1 MNNFLW
7 TEIQA
12 QGDNLRHVINH
23 LYGPELKPLQ
33 EAAKFLRND
42 KPIVLVGMGSAAYL
56 CLTSELYLNQQGRF
70 ASVQY
75 ASEAFYNNLVP
86 ALKHANVV
94 FNSRSG
100 ETVEVV
106 KLSQA
111 LVEANIPFVAITNEP
126 ESTLARQATHVVWSD
141 SRKDELVSINI
152 VTGMMLATLLLAA
165 ETVGQLAAV
174 RPVVEKLA
182 AAMDDTVARAA
193 QQAEAMT
200 SLFEPIR
207 PVYLLARGA
216 SKGAA
221 FCARLVLE
229 EVSRHPAVYLESSEF
244 RQGSIEVVDEQFG
257 AIVFVAEGQAGQLD
271 LSLAQ
276 DILANG
282 GRVMLVGSDVDRM
295 GAGALS
301 LTFSLAALPAAFR
314 SVLEVVPAQV
324 LACKLA
330 ERQGREPGTVRY
342 IAKVITSETG
352 IPRISQ
358 QR

>member
-1 MNNFLW
+1 MSNFLW

-12 QGDNLRHVINH
+12 QGDNLRHVIGH
-23 LYGPELKPLQ
+23 LYGAELKPLQ
-33 EAAKFLRND
+33 EAGKFLRND
-42 KPIVLVGMGSAAYL
+42 KPIVFVGMGSAAYL
-56 CLTSELYLNQQGRF
+56 CLPSEFYFNQQGRY
-70 ASVQY
+70 ANVLY
-75 ASEAFYNNLVP
+75 ASEVFYNNLIP
-86 ALKHANVV
+86 ALKNTNVV

-106 KLSQA
+106 KLSEA
-111 LVEANIPFVAITNEP
+111 LTEAKIPFVALTNEP

-152 VTGMMLATLLLAA
+152 VTGMMLATLVLTA
-165 ETVGQLAAV
+165 EALGQLAAV
-174 RPVVEKLA
+174 RPILDKLA
-182 AAMDDTVARAA
+182 TAMDDTVILAS
-193 QQAEAMT
+193 QQAEAIA
-200 SLFEPIR
+200 SLLEPIR

-244 RQGSIEVVDEQFG
+244 RQGPIEVVDDQFG
-257 AIVFVAEGQAGQLD
+257 ALIFVADGQPGQLD

-282 GRVMLVGSDVDRM
+282 GRAMVIGSDVDSL
-295 GAGALS
+295 GGSDSS
-301 LTFSLAALPAAFR
+301 LTFPLASLPAAFR

-324 LACKLA
+324 LAYKSA

-342 IAKVITSETG
+342 IAKVITSERG
-352 IPRISQ
+352 IPKISQ
-358 QR
+358 HR